1 MKPAATNAPLTS
13 TEPTRGNEIKS
24 IHGNDVI
31 DYVMTRKAAMVLRA
45 VNNKFRKKII
55 ELLHESKKMTVT
67 EIFVKMR
74 VDQSVA
80 SQHLSALRQAGIVTT
95 ERVGKNI
102 YYSINYPRI
111 EKLKNIIQQMLD

>member
-1 MKPAATNAPLTS
+1 MKPTNAPQFPH
-13 TEPTRGNEIKS
+13 EPARGSDIKS
-24 IHGNDVI
+24 INGNEVI
-31 DYVMTRKAAMVLRA
+31 DYVMTRKAALILRA

-55 ELLHESKKMTVT
+55 ELLHENKKMTVT

-80 SQHLSALRQAGIVTT
+80 SQHLSALRQAGIVAT

-102 YYSINYPRI
+102 YYSINYI
-111 EKLKNIIQQMLD
+111 KVEQLKNILEQLLS